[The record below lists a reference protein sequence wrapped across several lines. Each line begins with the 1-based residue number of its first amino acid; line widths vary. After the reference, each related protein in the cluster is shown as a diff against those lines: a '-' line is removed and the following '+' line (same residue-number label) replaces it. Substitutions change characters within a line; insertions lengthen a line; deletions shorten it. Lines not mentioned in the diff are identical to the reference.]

1 MYLTSTGG
9 FPQIPDEIAA
19 SSQSSVHTANE
30 RIPVDA
36 FGKVQVT
43 AATPATPIPANQ
55 RLSLIHANCI
65 HQRLEPQQR
74 TSGSPL
80 LARKVMF
87 HHHHQNGRVAY
98 DSNAFH
104 TRSLAMSV
112 RPPNV
117 EPQVVQAE
125 GDNARDPES
134 ESEWEYEYDDN
145 ETEDVYFTLDLSTYC
160 PGSIARTEYST
171 NGKRAR
177 LTAEESNAGGKL
189 VDPKAVVEDVPSN
202 DTPDEEP
209 KVDELQ
215 ILGLH
220 TKTPSIKH
228 NNDFYTCN
236 WFTDLGTQFWISDPG
251 VVENPRFAGHVLDV
265 IGSSQVR
272 LVGRPAT
279 LKRKRD
285 AYPIELDDE
294 AALEDEDAEVALS
307 DGAVSDDETAVPR
320 TLSPLRTTSKP
331 ISIDRRKIKDP
342 HLQGQASFMERL
354 SQLKHQRG
362 ERDAHLVPLRTPVYY
377 KGAEDPD
384 ALRAE
389 GMKRDAAEKA
399 AKGKG
404 IMYIPGA
411 GTIDLPP
418 GAAKARYVSRP
429 GAARRADG
437 ETLDDEGEEAPRIG
451 PRKKGNPGGAP
462 SNEAKRRAL
471 GLEPVATGTA
481 MAGKKRGRPS
491 KKELEARALGQAPNP
506 DLVAF
511 PQASLLPPV
520 TLDADADST
529 ALVSPTI
536 SKRTSNRPA
545 APEVILNLAPTA
557 SPRPPSNNPL
567 PVSRVRGKLGT
578 IPGTPA
584 YRLGAPPKPKGKP
597 GRPPKAKPT
606 LTEYIPPASTSANP
620 APSTASP
627 AAEDSAVVDG
637 LQAKKPKSRMA
648 LAREARDEAA
658 RKVFMTPGQL
668 GMEVEFQLE
677 GLASPPLDDGA
688 GDVNE

>member
-1 MYLTSTGG
+1 
-9 FPQIPDEIAA
+9 
-19 SSQSSVHTANE
+19 
-30 RIPVDA
+30 
-36 FGKVQVT
+36 
-43 AATPATPIPANQ
+43 
-55 RLSLIHANCI
+55 
-65 HQRLEPQQR
+65 
-74 TSGSPL
+74 
-80 LARKVMF
+80 
-87 HHHHQNGRVAY
+87 
-98 DSNAFH
+98 
-104 TRSLAMSV
+104 MSV
-112 RPPNV
+112 RPPDV
-117 EPQVVQAE
+117 PIEPQAVTVE
-125 GDNARDPES
+125 DDNTRDVD
-134 ESEWEYEYDDN
+134 SEWDYEYDES
-145 ETEDVYFTLDLSTYC
+145 ETQDVYFTLDLSTYC

-177 LTAEESNAGGKL
+177 LTAEERNAGGKL
-189 VDPKAVVEDVPSN
+189 VDPKAVAEDVPSN
-202 DTPDEEP
+202 DTPDKEP

-215 ILGLH
+215 VLGLH
-220 TKTPSIKH
+220 TKTPLVKF
-228 NNDFYTCN
+228 NNEFYTCN

-251 VVENPRFAGHVLDV
+251 VVDNPRFAGHVLDV
-265 IGSSQVR
+265 IASSQVR

-307 DGAVSDDETAVPR
+307 DGAASDDEDAVIH
-320 TLSPLRTTSKP
+320 TLSPLHTAPNP

-362 ERDAHLVPLRTPVYY
+362 ERDAHLIPLRTPVYY

-389 GMKRDAAEKA
+389 GMKRDALEKA

-404 IMYIPGA
+404 IMYTPGA
-411 GTIDLPP
+411 GAVDLPP
-418 GAAKARYVSRP
+418 GAAKARYVNRP
-429 GAARRADG
+429 GAARRGDG
-437 ETLDDEGEEAPRIG
+437 EMLDDEGDEAPRIG
-451 PRKKGNPGGAP
+451 PRKKGHPSGAP

-506 DLVAF
+506 DLIAL
-511 PQASLLPPV
+511 PQASLLPAM
-520 TLDADADST
+520 TLEADASN
-529 ALVSPTI
+529 AVLASP
-536 SKRTSNRPA
+536 SEPKRTTTRPT
-545 APEVILNLAPTA
+545 APEVILDLAPTA
-557 SPRPPSNNPL
+557 SPRSPPNAPQ

-597 GRPPKAKPT
+597 GRPPKPKPT
-606 LTEYIPPASTSANP
+606 LTEYVPPASP
-620 APSTASP
+620 APSLP
-627 AAEDSAVVDG
+627 AEAGGEGSGV
-637 LQAKKPKSRMA
+637 QAKKPKSRMA

-668 GMEVEFQLE
+668 GLEMEFQLE
-677 GLASPPLDDGA
+677 GFGEGGAEAGADDG
-688 GDVNE
+688 GDG

>member
-1 MYLTSTGG
+1 
-9 FPQIPDEIAA
+9 
-19 SSQSSVHTANE
+19 
-30 RIPVDA
+30 
-36 FGKVQVT
+36 
-43 AATPATPIPANQ
+43 
-55 RLSLIHANCI
+55 
-65 HQRLEPQQR
+65 
-74 TSGSPL
+74 
-80 LARKVMF
+80 
-87 HHHHQNGRVAY
+87 
-98 DSNAFH
+98 
-104 TRSLAMSV
+104 MSV
-112 RPPNV
+112 RPHDV
-117 EPQVVQAE
+117 EPQATTVE
-125 GDNARDPES
+125 DDSTRDV
-134 ESEWEYEYDDN
+134 ESEWEYEYDGA
-145 ETEDVYFTLDLSTYC
+145 EMQDVYFTLDLSTYC

-177 LTAEESNAGGKL
+177 LTAEERNAGGKL
-189 VDPKAVVEDVPSN
+189 VDPKAVAEDVPSS
-202 DTPDEEP
+202 DAPDKEP

-215 ILGLH
+215 ILGIH
-220 TKTPSIKH
+220 TKTPFIKV
-228 NNDFYTCN
+228 NNEFYTCH

-251 VVENPRFAGHVLDV
+251 VVDNPQFSGHVLDV

-307 DGAVSDDETAVPR
+307 DGAVSDDEDAVTH
-320 TLSPLRTTSKP
+320 TLNSLRTTSKP
-331 ISIDRRKIKDP
+331 ISIDHRKIKDP

-362 ERDAHLVPLRTPVYY
+362 ERDAHLVPMRTPVYY

-404 IMYIPGA
+404 IMYTPGA
-411 GTIDLPP
+411 GAVDLPP
-418 GAAKARYVSRP
+418 GATKARYVNRP
-429 GAARRADG
+429 GAARRGNG
-437 ETLDDEGEEAPRIG
+437 ETLDDEGEEVPRIG

-506 DLVAF
+506 DLIAL
-511 PQASLLPPV
+511 PQDSLLPAV
-520 TLDADADST
+520 TLEADASNAIPAST
-529 ALVSPTI
+529 SEPKRPT
-536 SKRTSNRPA
+536 TRPA
-545 APEVILNLAPTA
+545 APEVILDLAPTA
-557 SPRPPSNNPL
+557 SPRPPTDAPQ

-584 YRLGAPPKPKGKP
+584 YRLGAPPKAKGKP
-597 GRPPKAKPT
+597 VAH
-606 LTEYIPPASTSANP
+606 ANP
-620 APSTASP
+620 NLRLLNTSLLPAPG
-627 AAEDSAVVDG
+627 SAG
-637 LQAKKPKSRMA
+637 QGKKPKSRMA

-668 GMEVEFQLE
+668 GMEMEFQLE
-677 GLASPPLDDGA
+677 GFADAGSPPLDDGA
-688 GDVNE
+688 GDVDE